1 MNEDLKINLDKIFET
16 TIKFMEIAEK
26 MVDLEGENKKKFV
39 ISKMRQKLD
48 DLYDSYETEIETII
62 ESVIF
67 ISKIGRK
74 INVNTITCKS
84 CFKF

>member
-1 MNEDLKINLDKIFET
+1 MSEDLKINLEKIFKT

-26 MVDLEGENKKKFV
+26 MVGLEGENRKKFV
-39 ISKMRQKLD
+39 LSKMREKLG